1 MIPNRPLVRSLAFVG
16 LLCLAEGC
24 ARRAPLPGR
33 AGYVTPVPAGRPS
46 DPTPSGN
53 PTPSPA
59 VEASSRDS
67 ATPWRTAAEPWLGT
81 PYRLGGNS
89 RTGIDC
95 SGFAKALHAEVGHRR
110 LARTTTEQWRA
121 SAPVNVSQ
129 LRPGDLLFFKT
140 SGKGVSHV
148 GVFIEGN
155 QFVHASTSKGVIYS
169 ATTEAYWTANFLGAR
184 RP

>member
-1 MIPNRPLVRSLAFVG
+1 MIATRPLVRSLVFAS
-16 LLCLAEGC
+16 LLCLAAGC

-33 AGYVTPVPAGRPS
+33 AGYVTPVAAGRPS

-53 PTPSPA
+53 PGPSPA
-59 VEASSRDS
+59 VAPSSWS
-67 ATPWRTAAEPWLGT
+67 NAAAWRTAAEPWLGT

-95 SGFAKALHAEVGHRR
+95 SGFARALHAKVVHRR

-129 LRPGDLLFFKT
+129 LRPGDLLFFNT

-169 ATTEAYWTANFLGAR
+169 STTEAYWTANFLGAR